1 MECCAVIAAVGIVGT
16 AICLAAADDSSYST
30 HNYYTTTPV
39 YTKPSNYYIPPVI
52 EIEIQQYEN
61 TKPIYPYP
69 SSKPS
74 LMTSLNGSHYYD
86 YDYLLNSSS
95 SYYDKKDIFNSKY
108 DAPVYPY
115 PSSKASFNNTSFDT
129 AFHGNAFSDL
139 PVYPYPSSKSSLMT
153 SLNGSHYYDYDYLL
167 NSSSSYY
174 DKEDIFNS
182 KYDRPIHPSYNT
194 NSGTLYGNAFSDLPV
209 YPYPS
214 SKPSL
219 LTSYNDTYY
228 N

>member
-95 SYYDKKDIFNSKY
+95 SYYDK
-108 DAPVYPY
+108 
-115 PSSKASFNNTSFDT
+115 
-129 AFHGNAFSDL
+129 
-139 PVYPYPSSKSSLMT
+139 
-153 SLNGSHYYDYDYLL
+153 
-167 NSSSSYY
+167 
-174 DKEDIFNS
+174 EDIFNS